1 MQPAERLTS
10 WKEIATYLGC
20 DERTAQRWESECGL
34 PVHRTPGRKRGSV
47 FAYRHELDAW
57 LKQSE
62 SENDPD
68 AGNPDDLHVKPFA
81 VSEDSKIPV
90 SASPEPTEKH
100 SLVIQFLV
108 KSKKRLLA
116 FSVFLLVLLG
126 IFGAF
131 LKHSRAGADSRIPH
145 LSKLT
150 EDGHFKLNLRTDGKT
165 LYFNE
170 FEGAHEILVSVSANG
185 GSVHPI
191 PTLLS
196 NVDLQDVSNDGQNLL
211 VTSFEG
217 IEEEKPLWVVPV
229 AGGAPRRVSDIL
241 CHSARWSPDNRR
253 IACAVRTTII
263 VMNADGSD
271 AFTLASFPLRPT
283 RLIWSPDGKRLR
295 LVLENDQTKELMPE
309 EIGIAKGSVTT
320 SPISLK
326 ASLGPNCCAD
336 WDWTVGNNRFVYA
349 TVDTGQMT
357 SIFVTSAD
365 RSFWGFMNQTTKLP
379 FDIGYALSLTGGK
392 HKNLVYAL
400 IENVA
405 NGNSYQ
411 GELFKFDP
419 RQKIFQTILHGLS
432 ASYLSFSKDGQWMT
446 YLSNGDN
453 SLWRSRVDG
462 TAALQLTKP
471 PFEVQMSSWSPDGR
485 RIAFMGKHPGKLW
498 RIYLVN
504 RDGGAMEEA
513 ATGTDSQ
520 GAPSWS
526 PDGKTLVYGNVL
538 CHDAHGCW
546 IRRIN
551 LETKSEEILP
561 DSHGFRTAR
570 WSPDGKYIAALQQ
583 DNHQLPLYDIAQKRW
598 TILAG
603 SIAGDN
609 LNWSSDS
616 QYVYADS
623 PHGENPIIERIRIM
637 DGKRETVAS
646 LSTLQKMIG
655 QADFWFGLAP
665 DGSPILGHRLIGSEV
680 YVLNWADQ

>member
-1 MQPAERLTS
+1 MQTSEPLTS
-10 WKEIATYLGC
+10 WKAIASYLGC

-47 FAYRHELDAW
+47 FAFKHELDAW
-57 LKQSE
+57 LRQTE
-62 SENDPD
+62 SGNNPNDRK
-68 AGNPDDLHVKPFA
+68 PDDLLVQPSA
-81 VSEDSKIPV
+81 IPADSRMPV
-90 SASPEPTEKH
+90 GATPEPTEKH

-131 LKHSRAGADSRIPH
+131 LIHSRAGMDSRAPH

-170 FEGAHEILVSVSANG
+170 FEGAHEILISVSTNG
-185 GSVHPI
+185 GPAHPI
-191 PTLLS
+191 LTSLS

-229 AGGAPRRVSDIL
+229 SGGTPRRVGDIL
-241 CHSARWSPDNRR
+241 CHSARWSPDNRK
-253 IACAVRTTII
+253 IACAVRTTIM
-263 VMNADGSD
+263 VMNADASD

-295 LVLENDQTKELMPE
+295 LVLENDQTKELLPE
-309 EIGIAKGSVTT
+309 EIGIANGGATA
-320 SPISLK
+320 SPVSLK

-336 WDWTVGNNRFVYA
+336 WDWTAGNKRFAYA
-349 TVDTGQMT
+349 TVDGGQTT
-357 SIFVTSAD
+357 SIFITSAD
-365 RSFWGFMNQTTKLP
+365 RSFMSRTTKVP
-379 FDIGYALSLTGGK
+379 FDIGYTLSLTGGK
-392 HKNLVYAL
+392 RENVVYAL

-419 RQKIFQTILHGLS
+419 QRKTFHTVLHGLS

-446 YLSNGDN
+446 YLSNRDN

-462 TAALQLTKP
+462 TEALQLTKP
-471 PFEVQMSSWSPDGR
+471 PLETVMSSWSPDGR
-485 RIAFMGKHPGKLW
+485 RIAFMGKQPGKLW
-498 RIYLVN
+498 RIYLID
-504 RDGGAMEEA
+504 RDGGVMEEA
-513 ATGTDSQ
+513 GSGSDNQ

-538 CHDAHGCW
+538 CSDGSGCW

-551 LETKSEEILP
+551 LATKSEEILP

-583 DNHQLPLYDIAQKRW
+583 DNHQLMLFDIAQKRW
-598 TILAG
+598 TTLAG
-603 SIAGDN
+603 SIMGDN

-616 QYVYADS
+616 QYIYADS
-623 PHGENPIIERIRIM
+623 PHGENPIIERIRTA

-646 LSTLQKMIG
+646 LSTLQKTIG